1 MKKLILLTITILF
14 IYNLNGQIAI
24 TSSSFDNTTQN
35 LSGYNPDQLAI
46 GNSYIVKEIDIDAQI
61 KNQLAEVRVTQTIYN
76 PGNRD
81 LEVELFFPL
90 PNDGVIQN
98 FMMMVNGQEIPGE
111 LMKREDAQQIYQAI
125 VSRKKDPALMQY
137 AGYGLFKTSVFP
149 VGVGQER
156 EISVTYTQICK
167 KKNNSIGFSYPL
179 GTQKFS
185 KRALERIK
193 FHANIQSNKEINNI
207 YSPLYSIKVN
217 QSNKNNVEINFESF
231 NALPENDF
239 KFFYTLEDSD
249 VGAAVLSYKPEKNDD
264 GYFMLMASPSIELN
278 TENVSKKNIIF
289 VLDKSGSMAGNKI
302 EQSKKALSFVMK
314 NLNQGDHF
322 NIITYDDRVQLYKDE
337 NQIYGQVA
345 KNEAL
350 HYVSQISSGGGT
362 NINDALIRAMKLFR
376 NSNTP
381 NYIIFLTDGLPTSGE
396 KNEMNIA
403 QNVFSSNDQ
412 NARIFSFGVG
422 NDVNARLLERLSS
435 MNGGLTSYV
444 KPHEDIENS
453 VSELYNN
460 ISSPVMTSI
469 SIRFSNTDIRTTY
482 PDKLPDLFSGS
493 QLIWVGK
500 YNKPGRSTLT
510 ITGKIE
516 GKQQTF
522 NYEIDFESHK
532 EVGVNSYIQKI
543 WASRR
548 VGFLIDQIDLNGQQ
562 KEWIDELV
570 SLSKDHGILTPYT
583 AYLAKEK
590 MFAVEQDILIE
601 ESVQELEMLDDV
613 VGEQANVLRTQKNK
627 MAMTPSIGV
636 DGFAESFSY
645 ENKYGRSVDV
655 NNIRKIG
662 SKTFYLY
669 NKLWVESTISEK
681 EIVKA
686 VNVKKFSPEYFDISN
701 NQSAKMNTYL
711 SDNQEL
717 VVRLN
722 GVVYLFNN

>member
-1 MKKLILLTITILF
+1 MKKLIILSLTFLF
-14 IYNLNGQIAI
+14 INAFNCQFSI
-24 TSSSFDNTTQN
+24 TSSSFDEELKKTP
-35 LSGYNPDQLAI
+35 GYNPDQLAI

-61 KNQLAEVRVTQTIYN
+61 KNQVAEVRVTQTIYN
-76 PGNRD
+76 PGKRD

-98 FMMMVNGQEIPGE
+98 FMMMVNGEEIPGE
-111 LMKREDAQQIYQAI
+111 LLKKEEAQQIYQSI
-125 VSRKKDPALMQY
+125 VSRKKDPALMEY

-149 VGVGQER
+149 VAIGEER
-156 EISVTYTQICK
+156 EISVTYTQICR

-185 KRALERIK
+185 KQALERIK

-217 QSNKNNVEINFESF
+217 QSTKNNAEINFESL
-231 NALPENDF
+231 NALPDNDF

-249 VGAAVLSYKPEKNDD
+249 VGAAVLSYKPKDNED
-264 GYFMLMASPSIELN
+264 GYFMLMASPSIALN

-289 VLDKSGSMAGNKI
+289 VLDKSGSMAGAKI
-302 EQSKKALSFVMK
+302 EQSKKAMSFVMK
-314 NLNQGDHF
+314 NLNQGDYF

-337 NQIYGQVA
+337 NQTYGQDA

-350 HYVSQISSGGGT
+350 HYISQISSGGGT
-362 NINDALIRAMKLFR
+362 NINDALIKAMKLFR
-376 NSNTP
+376 DNTHP

-403 QNVFSSNDQ
+403 QNVFNSNSQ

-460 ISSPVMTSI
+460 IGSPVMTDVSI
-469 SIRFSNTDIRTTY
+469 KFSNTDVRTTY
-482 PDKLPDLFSGS
+482 PEKLPDLFSGS

-516 GKQQTF
+516 GKQQIF
-522 NYEIDFESHK
+522 NYDIDFESHK
-532 EVGVNSYIQKI
+532 DIGLNSYIEKI

-548 VGFLIDQIDLNGQQ
+548 VGYLIDQIDLNGQQ

-570 SLSKDHGILTPYT
+570 SLSKNHGILTPYT
-583 AYLAKEK
+583 AYLAKEE
-590 MFAVEQDILIE
+590 MFVVEQDVLIQ
-601 ESVQELEMLDDV
+601 ESVQELEMLEMV
-613 VGEQANVLRTQKNK
+613 VGEQANVLRTQKNR
-627 MAMTPSIGV
+627 MAMTPSVIL
-636 DGFAESFSY
+636 DGKAESVSY
-645 ENKYGRSVDV
+645 ENKDGNFIEV
-655 NNIRKIG
+655 NNIRKLG
-662 SKTFYLY
+662 AKTFYLY
-669 NKLWVESTISEK
+669 NKLWVESSISEK
-681 EIVKA
+681 EIVTA
-686 VNVKKFSPEYFDISN
+686 INVKKFSPEYFKISN

-711 SDNQEL
+711 SDKEEL

-722 GVVYLFNN
+722 GVIYQFNN